1 MRIRA
6 AALFVYPPAVEG
18 NVDEPAVDG
27 SCNPNALFG
36 HLIVV
41 MRDVI
46 KPNLTLHAQR
56 HQEILFGKNRG
67 DGQDLES
74 MREQLRRSFAS
85 LSVRC
90 LPPASDSLRAY
101 GNPDF
106 NVNLAERDF
115 YSATQDL
122 VRTVHA
128 LQEQPRKIHGTVLT
142 ASVFAELF
150 KSTVRAL
157 NDNASYLIST
167 DVVIG
172 LERQIVERLADATCQ
187 QFDAVTQNIR
197 DIYDPVVFSAFVAD
211 QLTPDLH
218 SFQRRIAYYQ
228 PSIRDSQQQRVLEAF
243 NQTADIKIASNLREV
258 AQVVDT
264 AVQEEIQLF
273 DQPFHGHFQDYW
285 ARHPVAVNN
294 TIDHIT
300 VKYDRDLNSRC
311 HSLRR
316 NLRDRGIGA
325 SWSVVEP
332 AITTL
337 SNLMMQIRA
346 DVYEEFGRRHDA
358 AVAADRLRARD
369 QRREAFVN
377 RMEGLMRQQ
386 RETWRRNLPA
396 TELSLADIAAEFR
409 RQDGL
414 GAYFEALRVSEVL
427 DLLQQEPLSMSFEL
441 LYAEMLAAVRESA
454 GKFVPHPRMR
464 ELSTEVAVIEALP
477 ERLQNRD
484 RLAELKRQISEL
496 QGTRLSD
503 AEFLRMK
510 ALVVARLERPDF
522 FSLECPCPG
531 WRGRNGRTVWRL
543 EGYTMGRVN
552 ALVWNLLRSHV
563 HREDGIVS
571 YIDQM
576 NESLT
581 TNNGGEWCANGH
593 TAHAIAT
600 IHGLIDLPDLEVDI
614 FNMDTLLHIVLRNPH
629 ATVNAALTAGEQ
641 YMRSCGQVRDYINL
655 MMEHLRIHVA
665 TEEEGL

>member
-1 MRIRA
+1 
-6 AALFVYPPAVEG
+6 
-18 NVDEPAVDG
+18 
-27 SCNPNALFG
+27 
-36 HLIVV
+36 
-41 MRDVI
+41 
-46 KPNLTLHAQR
+46 
-56 HQEILFGKNRG
+56 
-67 DGQDLES
+67 
-74 MREQLRRSFAS
+74 
-85 LSVRC
+85 
-90 LPPASDSLRAY
+90 
-101 GNPDF
+101 
-106 NVNLAERDF
+106 
-115 YSATQDL
+115 
-122 VRTVHA
+122 
-128 LQEQPRKIHGTVLT
+128 
-142 ASVFAELF
+142 
-150 KSTVRAL
+150 
-157 NDNASYLIST
+157 
-167 DVVIG
+167 
-172 LERQIVERLADATCQ
+172 
-187 QFDAVTQNIR
+187 
-197 DIYDPVVFSAFVAD
+197 
-211 QLTPDLH
+211 
-218 SFQRRIAYYQ
+218 
-228 PSIRDSQQQRVLEAF
+228 
-243 NQTADIKIASNLREV
+243 
-258 AQVVDT
+258 
-264 AVQEEIQLF
+264 
-273 DQPFHGHFQDYW
+273 
-285 ARHPVAVNN
+285 
-294 TIDHIT
+294 
-300 VKYDRDLNSRC
+300 
-311 HSLRR
+311 
-316 NLRDRGIGA
+316 
-325 SWSVVEP
+325 
-332 AITTL
+332 
-337 SNLMMQIRA
+337 MMQIRA

-396 TELSLADIAAEFR
+396 TDMSLADIAAEFR